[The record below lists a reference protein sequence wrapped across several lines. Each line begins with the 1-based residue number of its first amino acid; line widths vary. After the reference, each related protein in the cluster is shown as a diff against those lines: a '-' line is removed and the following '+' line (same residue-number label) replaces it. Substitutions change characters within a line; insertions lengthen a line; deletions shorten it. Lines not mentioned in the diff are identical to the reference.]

1 LPRGLTG
8 CTFRSPFW
16 KVSRLRPVA
25 LDWIRRRQRALARG
39 VLALFCLVW
48 LQAALVPCAMALVPG
63 AASDAPV
70 EHCSYC
76 PPTAETDDTGA
87 PGGCAYPDA
96 PQVDTRNAPAAP
108 PLVAVPVASFV
119 LDVAA
124 PATSS
129 VSVDDRPPAR
139 TGPPLPVSYCRFLK

>member
-1 LPRGLTG
+1 L
-8 CTFRSPFW
+8 
-16 KVSRLRPVA
+16 RLVA

-63 AASDAPV
+63 AASEAPV

-76 PPTAETDDTGA
+76 PPPPQTDDAGTVGD
-87 PGGCAYPDA
+87 CAYPDA

-108 PLVAVPVASFV
+108 LLVALPVASFV
-119 LDVAA
+119 LLVAS
-124 PATSS
+124 PVTSP
-129 VSVDDRPPAR
+129 VPVDDRPPDR